1 MNIIKDPIDEMLKA
15 DAALHRDVYIDD
27 GGFTLR
33 VIDALPSRSRVS
45 PMIRFA
51 IPCGFTLLAAI
62 FVALFTGG
70 GNFLVDAVMDIA
82 TSSVT
87 QSAVAFV
94 VVVGIMAVISV
105 AVASDN

>member
-15 DAALHRDVYIDD
+15 DAASHRDIYIDD

-33 VIDALPSRSRVS
+33 VIDALPARSTVS
-45 PMIRFA
+45 PLIRFA
-51 IPCGFTLLAAI
+51 IPGAFTLLAAM
-62 FVALFTGG
+62 FVALFSGG

-87 QSAVAFV
+87 PSAIAFTGV
-94 VVVGIMAVISV
+94 V
-105 AVASDN
+105 AVMIVVSLAAASDH